1 MGTYK
6 GFFSSD
12 DLSGTL
18 GEKQTVIGGASYA
31 RPNAKLPREGKG
43 QGSFSDDSV
52 LDAPWDVSGPNA
64 HGPGGRTAIPETDP
78 PFTPIDSK
86 GDLGF
91 GKTDF
96 SVFGKVQKPG
106 RP

>member
-1 MGTYK
+1 MSTYK

-12 DLSGTL
+12 SLDTTL
-18 GEKQTVIGGASYA
+18 GEKQTIIGGASYA
-31 RPNAKLPREGKG
+31 TPNAKLPREGKG
-43 QGSFSDDSV
+43 RNFSDNSV
-52 LDAPWDVSGPNA
+52 LDAPWDVSGPNG

-78 PFTPIDSK
+78 PFTPISSK

-91 GKTDF
+91 GATDF